1 MKKVHSRRTR
11 SAIAAAG
18 GLAGCVLG
26 LVGATPAAA
35 ADPSSDLAV
44 ALDGPSEWMLN
55 GGPVPYHV
63 TVTNNGPD
71 SAATWTVRI
80 PFGGPKGPD
89 GVNPSVSQ
97 VSTSDPRCTTAPT
110 SPPKYGTD
118 LVCSGG
124 PLAAG
129 SSETIDVSVSWIL
142 GITGFGLGATV
153 EGQGADPT
161 PGNNS
166 ARAGTTLLFPP
177 PVDVPMI
184 DPVVGTGAA
193 AVLAAGGA
201 VGFARRRVRGAG
213 QRN

>member
-44 ALDGPSEWMLN
+44 ALDGPSTAPI
-55 GGPVPYHV
+55 GSAVPYHV

-71 SAATWTVRI
+71 SASTWTVRI

-97 VSTSDPRCTTAPT
+97 ISSSDPRCTTEPT

-129 SSETIDVSVSWIL
+129 SSETIDISVSAIL
-142 GITGFGLGATV
+142 GVNTFSVGATV

-166 ARAGTTLLFPP
+166 ARAGTTLFYPP

-184 DPVVGTGAA
+184 DPVVGTSAA
-193 AVLAAGGA
+193 AAALAAGGA
-201 VGFARRRVRGAG
+201 AGLARRRVRGAG